1 MRFDSILRHIGEF
14 GPYQKRIYFLVCL
27 PGITHGIRMM
37 ITAFMQFV
45 PEHRCAIPG
54 LDNDTFAVQS
64 EYHQKL
70 INETIP
76 YEVLDDEYKV
86 ARCELYTPGSYKYDS
101 NNQPINATITAC
113 ARYVYDQSVF
123 TATATTKY
131 NMVCEDAILRSHA
144 QMVFMGG
151 FLVGVFSLGA
161 VSDKF
166 GRKTSLFVALFL
178 NIVGG
183 FSLIFAPEFYSYVF
197 LRFINGGSSAGIFTA
212 TYIIGVEM
220 TGPSKRLWTGVIIKY
235 HFAIGIV
242 VLALMGYLIRN
253 WVILEIVATAP
264 LLCYLSYYWIVPES
278 PRWLISKE
286 RPEKAMEIIEKIAK
300 VNKTKVPQ
308 TTLEADDDKEK
319 TSQLKSFIALF
330 THRVL
335 FFRTIIIFFN
345 WMVVAMTYYGLSM
358 NTDNLGAG
366 SLFLNFFIAGLMD
379 FPAVT
384 ICLILLDRIGRKKL
398 HCGFMIIGGVS
409 CVCTIFTI
417 LYLSK
422 ELQWIT
428 VMLAMIGKMGSA
440 AGFAVVYVYSAELY
454 PTVVRTAAF
463 GASSACARFG
473 SMLAPYIADGGKTIG
488 GDFGRAMPLMVFG
501 GLSTAAGLLCLLLP
515 ETLNK
520 DLPETIVDGEH
531 FDDDSGDLEEGED
544 KELPEKRQEDK
555 GIINAIAN
563 GTDGLAKDIYP
574 QFTRM

>member
-1 MRFDSILRHIGEF
+1 MTLF
-14 GPYQKRIYFLVCL
+14 
-27 PGITHGIRMM
+27 
-37 ITAFMQFV
+37 
-45 PEHRCAIPG
+45 RCAIPG

-64 EYHQKL
+64 VYHQKL
-70 INETIP
+70 INETVP
-76 YEVLDDEYKV
+76 YEDIDNEYKV
-86 ARCELYTPGSYKYDS
+86 SKCELYTPGTYEYDS

-123 TATATTKY
+123 AATATTKL
-131 NMVCEDAILRSHA
+131 NMVCGDAILRSHA

-151 FLVGVFSLGA
+151 FFVGVFALGA

-166 GRKTSLFVALFL
+166 GRKTAFFVALFL
-178 NIVGG
+178 NIVAG
-183 FSLIFAPEFYSYVF
+183 FGLIFVPEFYSYVF

-212 TYIIGVEM
+212 TYIIGLEI
-220 TGPSKRLWTGVIIKY
+220 TGPSKRLWAGVVNKY
-235 HFAIGIV
+235 FFSGGIL
-242 VLALMGYLIRN
+242 VLALMGYFIRD
-253 WVILEIVATAP
+253 WIILEIVATAP
-264 LLCYLSYYWIVPES
+264 LLCYLSFYWLVPES
-278 PRWLISKE
+278 PRWLITNGQ
-286 RPEKAMEIIEKIAK
+286 PEKAMEISEKVAK
-300 VNKTKVPQ
+300 ANKTKVPQ
-308 TTLEADDDKEK
+308 TTLEADDNKEK

-345 WMVVAMTYYGLSM
+345 WMVIAMTYFGLSM

-366 SLFLNFFIAGLMD
+366 SFFLAFFIGGLMD
-379 FPAVT
+379 FPAIT
-384 ICLILLDRIGRKKL
+384 LCLFLLDRTGRKKL

-409 CVCTIFTI
+409 CVCTILTI

-428 VMLAMIGKMGSA
+428 VMLAMIGKMGA
-440 AGFAVVYVYSAELY
+440 AGGFVVVYIYSAELY
-454 PTVVRTAAF
+454 PTVVRTTAF

-473 SMLAPYIADGGKTIG
+473 SMAAPYIVDGGKMIG

-531 FDDDSGDLEEGED
+531 FDDESSSKSEKAEEINMEKQGGEAGAD
-544 KELPEKRQEDK
+544 NLAYYPR
-555 GIINAIAN
+555 IA
-563 GTDGLAKDIYP
+563 KV
-574 QFTRM
+574 

>member
-76 YEVLDDEYKV
+76 YEELDDEYKV
-86 ARCELYTPGSYKYDS
+86 ARCELYRPGTYQYDS
-101 NNQPINATITAC
+101 
-113 ARYVYDQSVF
+113 
-123 TATATTKY
+123 
-131 NMVCEDAILRSHA
+131 
-144 QMVFMGG
+144 
-151 FLVGVFSLGA
+151 
-161 VSDKF
+161 
-166 GRKTSLFVALFL
+166 
-178 NIVGG
+178 
-183 FSLIFAPEFYSYVF
+183 
-197 LRFINGGSSAGIFTA
+197 
-212 TYIIGVEM
+212 VEM

-253 WVILEIVATAP
+253 WIILEIVATAP

-286 RPEKAMEIIEKIAK
+286 RPEKAMKIIEKIAK

-384 ICLILLDRIGRKKL
+384 VCLILLDRIGRKKL
-398 HCGFMIIGGVS
+398 HCGFMILGGVS

-531 FDDDSGDLEEGED
+531 FADDSSDLEEGEE
-544 KELPEKRQEDK
+544 KEQSEKQQEDK
-555 GIINAIAN
+555 GIVNAIAN